1 MGKTVQYIVYAV
13 TMCVIYAV
21 IGHLNNR
28 NGTGSDSGQSDV
40 NYVVKMPAA
49 LKYVYLAMFAMGMI
63 LFAFFTICGIRGIPG
78 ITVGLIRFSLIVAAI
93 GLLVMIWVS
102 CWRIRVD
109 GSNMEIHKLL
119 HRSRTV
125 SFSEIE
131 KVEMTKKYQLVLY
144 KDGKKLII
152 VDLLADNYERL
163 KNSLGNYGKLQE
175 RNGGE

>member
-28 NGTGSDSGQSDV
+28 DSTGSGSGQSDES
-40 NYVVKMPAA
+40 YVVKMPAA
-49 LKYVYLAMFAMGMI
+49 LKYVYLAMFGMGMI
-63 LFAFFTICGIRGIPG
+63 LFAFFTICDIRGIPG

-93 GLLVMIWVS
+93 GLLVMIWAS
-102 CWRIRVD
+102 RWRIRVD

-119 HRSRTV
+119 HRKRNV

-131 KVEMTKKYQLVLY
+131 KVKVTKKYQLILY
-144 KDGKKLII
+144 KNGKKLVI

-163 KNSLGNYGKLQE
+163 KNSLGNYGKLQVRNE
-175 RNGGE
+175 R